1 MEMTEVLIVLAVI
14 VAVLVVGGAILAW
27 LSKRSRDR
35 RRAVRDEFGP
45 EYHTAR
51 SQYGDGDRATK
62 ELEERRKRVES
73 YDIRPLSPEDAR
85 RYSEQWTAAQAHFVD
100 DPSAATTEADDL
112 IGSVMQA
119 RGYPTGDFE
128 QRSADASVGHAEVV
142 QNYRA
147 AHEIAERNRR
157 GQAGTEDL
165 RQAMVHY
172 RSLFQ
177 EMLETEEAGATN
189 R

>member
-1 MEMTEVLIVLAVI
+1 MTEVLIVIAVI
-14 VAVLVVGGAILAW
+14 VAILVIGAAVVAW
-27 LSKRSRDR
+27 MGKRSSDR
-35 RRAVRDEFGP
+35 RQAVRDEFGP

-51 SQYGDGDRATK
+51 SQYGDDARATK
-62 ELEERRKRVES
+62 ELDERRKRVES
-73 YDIRPLSPEDAR
+73 YDIRPLSAEDAR
-85 RYSEQWTAAQAHFVD
+85 RFSEQWTAAQAHFVD
-100 DPSAATTEADDL
+100 DPPAATTEADDL
-112 IGSVMQA
+112 ISQVMQT

-157 GQAGTEDL
+157 GEAGTEDL

-177 EMLETEEAGATN
+177 EMLETEEAGTAT

>member
-1 MEMTEVLIVLAVI
+1 MTEVLIAIAVI
-14 VAVLVVGGAILAW
+14 VAILILAGAVLAW
-27 LSKRSRDR
+27 LSKRSGDQ

-45 EYHTAR
+45 EYHSAR
-51 SQYGDGDRATK
+51 SQYGDDARATK
-62 ELEERRKRVES
+62 ELDERRKRVES

-85 RYSEQWTAAQAHFVD
+85 RFSEQWTAAQAHFVD
-100 DPSAATTEADDL
+100 DPSAAITEADNL
-112 IGSVMQA
+112 IGQVMQT

-142 QNYRA
+142 QEYRA
-147 AHEIAERNRR
+147 AHDIAERNRR
-157 GQAGTEDL
+157 GDAGTEDL

-177 EMLETEEAGATN
+177 GMLETEEAGTTT